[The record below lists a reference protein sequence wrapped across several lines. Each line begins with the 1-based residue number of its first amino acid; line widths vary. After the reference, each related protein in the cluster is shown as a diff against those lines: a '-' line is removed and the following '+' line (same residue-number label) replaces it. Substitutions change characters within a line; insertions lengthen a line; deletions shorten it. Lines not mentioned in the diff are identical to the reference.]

1 MGRLITFWN
10 YVRRYK
16 YWAALLIFLLILGVL
31 DENSLWSRYERR
43 VEISNLKRE
52 IAKYQQ
58 QYDEEKAQLQAL
70 ESSREMVEK
79 MARERYRMKR
89 DNEDVFVFVNPG
101 DGYVET
107 TVPEQKAPV
116 AKAPAAT
123 AVPDTNARSTDSTA
137 LTATEEAPATF
148 PAEPTSKPQTHD

>member
-10 YVRRYK
+10 YIRRYK

-43 VEISNLKRE
+43 MEINNLKRE

-58 QYDEEKAQLQAL
+58 QYDDEKEQLQQL
-70 ESSREMVEK
+70 ENSREMVEK

-89 DNEDVFVFVNPG
+89 DNEDVFVFVNPD
-101 DGYVET
+101 DGYVEAA
-107 TVPEQKAPV
+107 VPTQKTPV
-116 AKAPAAT
+116 AKNPTAT
-123 AVPDTNARSTDSTA
+123 AVPDSNATKNDSTE
-137 LTATEEAPATF
+137 LTAPTEATAATA
-148 PAEPTSKPQTHD
+148 AETTSTPPTHD